1 MKSNRRGC
9 YCSLWQDSSK
19 TLIEQGVKKG
29 YCGIC
34 SICGEQGHLR
44 HAPGAFPY
52 TDAWCDPCFK
62 VQSVIN
68 VLQALAIPMLIGSL
82 FFQAWLFTGLA
93 VLLFGQGYWLNN
105 YGKAIIRKLS
115 RKLAGA

>member
-1 MKSNRRGC
+1 MKRKDRGC
-9 YCSLWQDSSK
+9 YCSLWQQSPE

-29 YCGIC
+29 YCGVCNIC
-34 SICGEQGHLR
+34 DQQGHLR

-52 TDAWCDPCFK
+52 TDAWCDQCFK

-68 VLQALAIPMLIGSL
+68 LLQALAIPMLVGSL

-93 VLLFGQGYWLNN
+93 AQLFGQGYWLNN
-105 YGKAIIRKLS
+105 DGKAIIRKLS
-115 RKLAGA
+115 SKLAGF